1 MIKNNNWFSLIEL
14 LVVIAI
20 IGIIVVWAS
29 RIDFNPQIDKQ
40 NFDMFTNNV
49 FTSIETVRNNA
60 LLGKW
65 VGSGSIFTHP
75 EKWVI
80 KLSSVWTGSI
90 QAEYQSGTNI
100 YPLWDFRVDFVNQNT
115 KISELRCKSID
126 GPSLT
131 GSLIDIEISGK
142 TMSFSGCSNDQKI
155 LQIKTEYKNFHKVI
169 EVNSIT
175 WLIEKL

>member
-20 IGIIVVWAS
+20 IGIIVVGSS

-49 FTSIETVRNNA
+49 FTSIEGVRNNA

-75 EKWVI
+75 EKWII
-80 KLSSVWTGSI
+80 KLSSIWTGSV
-90 QAEYQSGTNI
+90 QAEYQSGSNI
-100 YPLWDFRVDFVNQNT
+100 YPLWDFRVDFLNQNA
-115 KISELRCKSID
+115 KISELRCESID
-126 GPSLT
+126 GYTST
-131 GSLIDIEISGK
+131 GSVIDIELSGK
-142 TMSFSGCSNDQKI
+142 TMSLSGCSSEQKI
-155 LQIKTEYKNFHKVI
+155 LKIKTEYKNFHKI
-169 EVNSIT
+169 IQVNSIT